1 MVLRYKLSIP
11 DKLWGSQ
18 EWPTHRASTNLQKL
32 AYGTA
37 CSRARPGNDFR
48 AGAPPGPVREW
59 LRELLQLGASY
70 QVPPW
75 FPAVALFILGATA
88 AMAQVNSFP
97 RPSYFRES
105 FVHPATQVELAPPV
119 RLNDFV
125 VQGKDGKVLELSL
138 RDYLAL
144 VMSNNTDI
152 AIERL
157 TLVTADDAILRSFS
171 PFDPKG
177 SASWSSSRSKSP
189 TASLLDVGQV
199 SGSSPSSAALATIS
213 LDTLRQPASFTWSQL
228 LPEGLLYNAQFSAS
242 KLNTSSSSVTFNPS
256 LNAALSVTFSQPLL
270 RNRGSYVNKLPIIIA
285 RGNLRQTRF
294 QLRDKILQN
303 IQDAENAYW
312 DVVLAHANL
321 RVQENALKL
330 AQEALKRAQQEL
342 DLGAMSPLDIYNP
355 QQQQATAEISVSQ
368 AHFSLEQ
375 VEFALRMKIAAD
387 LDPEIRKLP
396 IHLTESVEPPENQAN
411 INTDVAIAKALR
423 MRPDLAALRTA
434 MEVDD
439 LQIEQAA
446 NLLRPDLEFT
456 GNYTL
461 QGLGG
466 IYNFSTTGG
475 VASIPGGFADALGQ
489 MFGFGYPIY
498 TFGLTLNLPIRNR
511 SASANYA
518 DTIVSK
524 RSDALTTRRTEQQ
537 VRLDVLTAIS
547 QTEAARDSVRLA
559 KIAKDFSQKYLDAE
573 QKKYELGTDTIFFVL
588 QAENVLVN
596 ADSAMVQN
604 EITYRRNM
612 LNLLRKT
619 GELLEERG
627 ITIQ

>member
-1 MVLRYKLSIP
+1 
-11 DKLWGSQ
+11 
-18 EWPTHRASTNLQKL
+18 
-32 AYGTA
+32 
-37 CSRARPGNDFR
+37 
-48 AGAPPGPVREW
+48 
-59 LRELLQLGASY
+59 
-70 QVPPW
+70 
-75 FPAVALFILGATA
+75 
-88 AMAQVNSFP
+88 MAQVNSFP

-105 FVHPATQVELAPPV
+105 FIRPATHVELAGPV
-119 RLNDFV
+119 RLQDFV
-125 VQGKDGKVLELSL
+125 VESKEGKVLQLSL
-138 RDYLAL
+138 RDYLSL
-144 VMSNNTDI
+144 VMSNNLDI

-157 TLVTADDAILRSFS
+157 TIVTGEDAILRSFS

-199 SGSSPSSAALATIS
+199 SGTPSSAALSTIS

-228 LPEGLLYNAQFSAS
+228 LPEGLLYSAQFSAS

-256 LNAALSVTFSQPLL
+256 LNAAISLSFSQPLI
-270 RNRGSYVNKLPIIIA
+270 RNRGSYVNRLPIIIA
-285 RGNLRQTRF
+285 RGNLRQTRY

-321 RVQENALKL
+321 RVQEEALKL

-355 QQQQATAEISVSQ
+355 QQAQATAEISVSQ
-368 AHFSLEQ
+368 ALFSLQQ
-375 VEFALRMKIAAD
+375 VENALRQKIAAD
-387 LDPEIRKLP
+387 LDPEVRDLP
-396 IHLTESVEPPENQAN
+396 IHLTETVEPPENVSV
-411 INTDVAIAKALR
+411 INTDVAIQKAMRL
-423 MRPDLAALRTA
+423 RPDLAALRTA

-446 NLLRPDLEFT
+446 NQLRPDLELT

-466 IYNFSTTGG
+466 IYNYSTAYGI
-475 VASIPGGFADALGQ
+475 ASLPGGFADALGQ

-537 VRLDVLTAIS
+537 VRLDVLNAIS
-547 QTEAARDSVRLA
+547 QTQAAKDSVRLA
-559 KIAKDFSQKYLDAE
+559 KVAKDFSQKYLDAE
-573 QKKYELGTDTIFFVL
+573 QKKYELGTSTIYFVL
-588 QAENVLVN
+588 QAQNALVN

-604 EITYRRNM
+604 EITYRRNI

>member
-1 MVLRYKLSIP
+1 MVLRYTLSR
-11 DKLWGSQ
+11 LTFQRLRS
-18 EWPTHRASTNLQKL
+18 SLLFL
-32 AYGTA
+32 A
-37 CSRARPGNDFR
+37 
-48 AGAPPGPVREW
+48 
-59 LRELLQLGASY
+59 
-70 QVPPW
+70 
-75 FPAVALFILGATA
+75 ATA

-105 FVHPATQVELAPPV
+105 FIRPSTQVELAPPI
-119 RLNDFV
+119 RLQDFV
-125 VQGKDGKVLELSL
+125 VQGQDGKVLELSL
-138 RDYLAL
+138 RDYLSL
-144 VMSNNTDI
+144 VMSNNLDI

-157 TLVTADDAILRSFS
+157 TLVTGEDAILRSFS
-171 PFDPKG
+171 IFDPKG

-199 SGSSPSSAALATIS
+199 SGTPGSTALSTIS
-213 LDTLRQPASFTWSQL
+213 LDTLRQPANFTWSQL
-228 LPEGLLYNAQFSAS
+228 LPEGTLYSASFSAS

-256 LNAALSVTFSQPLL
+256 LNASFAASFSQPLL
-270 RNRGSYVNKLPIIIA
+270 RNRGSYVNRLPIIIA
-285 RGNLRQTRF
+285 RGNLRQTRY

-303 IQDAENAYW
+303 VQDAENAYW

-321 RVQENALKL
+321 RVQEEALKL

-355 QQQQATAEISVSQ
+355 QQAQATAEISVSQ
-368 AHFSLEQ
+368 ARFSLEQ
-375 VEFALRMKIAAD
+375 VEYALRQKIAAD
-387 LDPEIRKLP
+387 LDPEVRNLP
-396 IHLTESVEPPENQAN
+396 IHLTEAVEPPDNQGP
-411 INTDVAIAKALR
+411 INTDVAIQKAMRL
-423 MRPDLAALRTA
+423 RPDLEALRVA

-439 LQIEQAA
+439 LQIEQSA
-446 NLLRPDLEFT
+446 NLLRPDLELT
-456 GNYTL
+456 GSYTL

-466 IYNFSTTGG
+466 IYNYTTATGI
-475 VASIPGGFADALGQ
+475 ASVPGGFASALGQ

-518 DTIVSK
+518 DTVVSK

-537 VRLDVLTAIS
+537 VRLDVLNAIS
-547 QTEAARDSVRLA
+547 QTRAAKDSVRLA
-559 KIAKDFSQKYLDAE
+559 KVAKDFSQKYLDAE
-573 QKKYELGTDTIFFVL
+573 QKKYELGTSTIYFVL
-588 QAENVLVN
+588 QAQTALVN
-596 ADSAMVQN
+596 ADSTMVQS